1 MDHLIFM
8 KVCINTSTIRGRGLS
23 LPVLASLVA
32 RAGWEGIEPWISELE
47 AVDKQP
53 GGLEQLSRQLADLGL
68 AMPSAIGF
76 SQWIVD
82 DPAQRKAG
90 LDDARRC
97 MQLVRRAGGKRIAA
111 ASIGAH
117 TPESR
122 VIPSDVIAE
131 RFSALA
137 AVGREEGI
145 EPELE
150 LWGFSTNLKRLD
162 TVKQVYRMAGASGSS
177 MLLDTY
183 HLYKGESD
191 LGGLSDIRPAE
202 LGVFHIN
209 DYPALAPAVIA
220 DKDRVFPQTGIAPGA
235 QIIHQLRKCGWN
247 GFVSLELFNPEYDQ
261 LPVELVIRTG
271 LAKTRELLNAKV

>member
-1 MDHLIFM
+1 M

-23 LPVLASLVA
+23 LPVLASMVA
-32 RAGWEGIEPWISELE
+32 RAGWQGIEPWIAELE

-53 GGLEQLSRQLADLGL
+53 GGLEQLAKQLSDLGL
-68 AMPSAIGF
+68 EMPSAIGF

-90 LDDARRC
+90 LEDARRC
-97 MQLVRRAGGKRIAA
+97 MRLVKRAGGKRIAA

-122 VIPSDVIAE
+122 VIPNDVIAE
-131 RFSALA
+131 RFASLA
-137 AVGREEGI
+137 AIGREEGV

-150 LWGFSTNLKRLD
+150 LWGFSRNLKRLD
-162 TVKQVYRMAGASGSS
+162 TVKQVYRIASAPGSS

-191 LGGLSDIRPAE
+191 LSDLSDIKATE

-209 DYPALAPAVIA
+209 DYPAMAPTAIA
-220 DKDRVFPQTGIAPGA
+220 DKDRVFPMDGIAPGA
-235 QIIHQLRKCGWN
+235 QIIRQLKKSGWN
-247 GFVSLELFNPEYDQ
+247 GYVSLELFNPEYDQ
-261 LPVELVIRTG
+261 LPIELVIRTG
-271 LAKTRELLNAKV
+271 LEKTKTLLAASK

>member
-1 MDHLIFM
+1 M
-8 KVCINTSTIRGRGLS
+8 
-23 LPVLASLVA
+23 VA
-32 RAGWEGIEPWISELE
+32 RAGWQGIEPWISELE

-53 GGLEQLSRQLADLGL
+53 GGLEQLAKQLSDLGL

-82 DPAQRKAG
+82 DNAQRKAG
-90 LDDARRC
+90 LEDARRC
-97 MQLVRRAGGKRIAA
+97 MRLVRRAGGKRIAA

-122 VIPSDVIAE
+122 VIPNDVIAE
-131 RFSALA
+131 RFAALA
-137 AVGREEGI
+137 AIGREEGI

-162 TVKQVYRMAGASGSS
+162 TVKQVYRMASAAGSS

-191 LGGLSDIRPAE
+191 LASLSDIKATE
-202 LGVFHIN
+202 LGVFHVN
-209 DYPALAPAVIA
+209 DYPDMAPASIA
-220 DKDRVFPQTGIAPGA
+220 DKDRVFPLDGIAPGGK
-235 QIIHQLRKCGWN
+235 IIRQLRKSGWD
-247 GFVSLELFNPEYDQ
+247 GYVSLELFNPEYDQ
-261 LPVELVIRTG
+261 LPIELVIRTG
-271 LAKTRELLNAKV
+271 LEKTKTLLAQSV

>member
-1 MDHLIFM
+1 M
-8 KVCINTSTIRGRGLS
+8 
-23 LPVLASLVA
+23 AA
-32 RAGWEGIEPWISELE
+32 RAGWQGIEPWLAELE

-53 GGLEQLSRQLADLGL
+53 GGLEQFAKQLEDLDL
-68 AMPSAIGF
+68 TMPSAIGF

-90 LDDARRC
+90 LEDARRC
-97 MQLVRRAGGKRIAA
+97 MRLVRRAGGKRIAA

-122 VIPSDVIAE
+122 VIPNDVIAE
-131 RFSALA
+131 RFAALA
-137 AVGREEGI
+137 KIGREEGI

-162 TVKQVYRMAGASGSS
+162 TVKQVFRMANAPGSS
-177 MLLDTY
+177 MLLDIY

-191 LGGLSDIRPAE
+191 LSGLADIRAEE
-202 LGVFHIN
+202 LGVFHVN
-209 DYPALAPAVIA
+209 DYPNMPTVTIA
-220 DKDRVFPQTGIAPGA
+220 DKDRVFPMDGIAPGS
-235 QIIHQLRKCGWN
+235 QIIRQLQKNGWN

-261 LPVELVIRTG
+261 LPLELVLRTG
-271 LAKTRELLNAKV
+271 LEKTKELLKAK

>member
-1 MDHLIFM
+1 M
-8 KVCINTSTIRGRGLS
+8 
-23 LPVLASLVA
+23 VA
-32 RAGWEGIEPWISELE
+32 RAGWQGIEPWISELE
-47 AVDKQP
+47 ELDRRP
-53 GGLEQLSRQLADLGL
+53 GGLEQFAKQLGDLGL
-68 AMPSAIGF
+68 TMPSAIAF

-82 DPAQRKAG
+82 DASQRRAG
-90 LDDARRC
+90 VEDARRC
-97 MQLVRRAGGKRIAA
+97 MRLVKRAGGQRIAA

-117 TPESR
+117 TQESR

-131 RFSALA
+131 RFAALA

-150 LWGFSTNLKRLD
+150 LWGFSKNLKRLD
-162 TVKQVYRMAGASGSS
+162 IVKQVYRMAAAQGST
-177 MLLDTY
+177 MLLDIY

-191 LGGLSDIRPAE
+191 ITDLADIKPTE

-209 DYPALAPAVIA
+209 DYPEIAPVSIA
-220 DKDRVFPQTGIAPGA
+220 DKDRVFPTDGIAPGRE
-235 QIIHQLRKCGWN
+235 IIRQLKKSGWN

-271 LAKTRELLNAKV
+271 LEKTKILLEK

>member
-1 MDHLIFM
+1 MDRLISM

-32 RAGWEGIEPWISELE
+32 RAGWQGIEPWIAELE

-53 GGLEQLSRQLADLGL
+53 GGLEQLAQQLSDLGL
-68 AMPSAIGF
+68 EMPSAIGF

-82 DPAQRKAG
+82 DPAQRRAG
-90 LDDARRC
+90 LEDARRC
-97 MQLVRRAGGKRIAA
+97 MRLVRRAGGKRIAA

-117 TPESR
+117 TQESR
-122 VIPSDVIAE
+122 VIPNDVIAE
-131 RFSALA
+131 RFAALA
-137 AVGREEGI
+137 AIGREEGI

-162 TVKQVYRMAGASGSS
+162 TVKQVYRMAGAAGST
-177 MLLDTY
+177 MLLDIY

-191 LGGLSDIRPAE
+191 LKGLSDIRASE
-202 LGVFHIN
+202 LGVFHVN
-209 DYPALAPAVIA
+209 DYPEMPAALIA
-220 DKDRVFPQTGIAPGA
+220 DKDRVYPQNGIAPGR
-235 QIIHQLRKCGWN
+235 QIIRQLKKSGWN
-247 GFVSLELFNPEYDQ
+247 GFISLELFNPEYDQ

-271 LAKTRELLNAKV
+271 LEKTRELLNAK

>member
-1 MDHLIFM
+1 MDRLISM

-32 RAGWEGIEPWISELE
+32 RAGWQGIEPWISELE

-53 GGLEQLSRQLADLGL
+53 GGLEQLAQQLRDLGL
-68 AMPSAIGF
+68 EMPSAIGF

-82 DPAQRKAG
+82 DTAQRAAG
-90 LDDARRC
+90 LEDARRC
-97 MQLVRRAGGKRIAA
+97 MRLVRRAGGKRIAA

-117 TPESR
+117 TPESH
-122 VIPSDVIAE
+122 VIPNDVIAE

-137 AVGREEGI
+137 AIGREEGI

-162 TVKQVYRMAGASGSS
+162 TVKQVYRMAGAAGST
-177 MLLDTY
+177 MLLDIY

-191 LGGLSDIRPAE
+191 LRGLSDVQASE
-202 LGVFHIN
+202 LGVFHVN
-209 DYPALAPAVIA
+209 DYPDMPPAVIA
-220 DKDRVFPQTGIAPGA
+220 DKDRVYPTNGIAAGG
-235 QIIHQLRKCGWN
+235 QIIRQLRKSGWN
-247 GFVSLELFNPEYDQ
+247 GYISLELFNPEYDQ

-271 LAKTRELLNAKV
+271 LEKTRELLNAK

>member
-1 MDHLIFM
+1 MDHLGDM

-23 LPVLASLVA
+23 LPVLASMVA
-32 RAGWEGIEPWISELE
+32 RAGWQGIEPWISELE

-53 GGLEQLSRQLADLGL
+53 GALEQLAHQMSDLGL
-68 AMPSAIGF
+68 EMPSAIGF

-90 LDDARRC
+90 LEDARRC
-97 MQLVRRAGGKRIAA
+97 MRLVKRAGGKRIAA

-122 VIPSDVIAE
+122 VIPNDVIAE
-131 RFSALA
+131 RFASLA
-137 AVGREEGI
+137 AIGREEGV

-150 LWGFSTNLKRLD
+150 LWGFSRNLKRLD
-162 TVKQVYRMAGASGSS
+162 TVKQVYRIASAPESS

-191 LGGLSDIRPAE
+191 LSDLSDIKATE
-202 LGVFHIN
+202 MGVFHVN
-209 DYPALAPAVIA
+209 DYPAIATMVIA
-220 DKDRVFPQTGIAPGA
+220 DKDRVFPMDGIAPGA
-235 QIIHQLRKCGWN
+235 QIIRQLKKSGWN
-247 GFVSLELFNPEYDQ
+247 GYVSLELFNPEYDQ
-261 LPVELVIRTG
+261 LPIELVIRTG
-271 LAKTRELLNAKV
+271 LEKTKSLLAASK